1 MCSKVL
7 PCPLCS
13 HPNFESVDA
22 LRISLVKVANHPLM
36 CPVCNEVL
44 LGLDKFTIHLFSHTI
59 DTHLVA
65 PAVCKEETT
74 SIQPAAEVMVDV
86 KINPQPSQC
95 DICSFLFRDMN
106 LLQIHQNLMHKA
118 PETGAKDAQEGT
130 MAKFQC
136 HLCQKTFKM
145 KGSLRVHLR
154 VVHLYGV
161 EQEPEARRLT
171 EKLKLTEETPNKVN
185 IPPHERCDE
194 TFSAPTTRLPTT
206 PSESLPN
213 PQSVAAP
220 QAAADAAKSWECDI
234 CAKSFTTKYFLKK
247 HKRLH
252 TGEMPY
258 SCTIC
263 GKTFTFQQSYHKHLL
278 YHSDEKPHVCSTCGR
293 AFKELSTL
301 HNHERIHSGEKPFSC
316 ETCGKSFR
324 QRVSYLVHRRIHT
337 GAMPYKCTACAKSF
351 RYKVSQR
358 THKCPAQPPGTVIR
372 QSGDL
377 LQKLLQNASLT
388 PADTDL
394 TFDELNS
401 HGGSDLISQTID
413 DIVKESCDKMGL
425 SETCSEIFG
434 GISSNAAEDS
444 AASPSD
450 KLQNLCLYSPG
461 QMETINED
469 SFKQLLYG
477 DGNL

>member
-247 HKRLH
+247 HKR
-252 TGEMPY
+252 
-258 SCTIC
+258 
-263 GKTFTFQQSYHKHLL
+263 
-278 YHSDEKPHVCSTCGR
+278 
-293 AFKELSTL
+293 
-301 HNHERIHSGEKPFSC
+301 
-316 ETCGKSFR
+316 KSFR

>member
-7 PCPLCS
+7 PCPLCCQ
-13 HPNFESVDA
+13 PNFESVDA

-36 CPVCNEVL
+36 CPVCSEVL
-44 LGLDKFTIHLFSHTI
+44 LGLDKLTIHLFSHTI
-59 DTHLVA
+59 DTLSA
-65 PAVCKEETT
+65 IEAVKEEPQGTAT
-74 SIQPAAEVMVDV
+74 VTVDV
-86 KINPQPSQC
+86 QIAPPQC
-95 DICSFLFRDMN
+95 DICSCTFRDAN
-106 LLQIHQNLMHKA
+106 LLQIHQNLMHRSS
-118 PETGAKDAQEGT
+118 PREAQE
-130 MAKFQC
+130 AKFQC

-154 VVHLYGV
+154 VVHLCGI
-161 EQEPEARRLT
+161 EHEPEAKRLT
-171 EKLKLTEETPNKVN
+171 ERLKLTEEPPNKVN
-185 IPPHERCDE
+185 TPPDAA
-194 TFSAPTTRLPTT
+194 FSAPTTLVT
-206 PSESLPN
+206 PSECLPN
-213 PQSVAAP
+213 PP
-220 QAAADAAKSWECDI
+220 QTPEPAKSWECDI

-263 GKTFTFQQSYHKHLL
+263 GKAFTFQQSYHKHLL

-324 QRVSYLVHRRIHT
+324 QRVSCLVHRRIHT

-377 LQKLLQNASLT
+377 LQKLLQNSALT
-388 PADTDL
+388 AADTDL
-394 TFDELNS
+394 SFD
-401 HGGSDLISQTID
+401 GSGDLISQSID
-413 DIVKESCDKMGL
+413 EIVKESCDKMGL
-425 SETCSEIFG
+425 SETCPEEIFAG
-434 GISSNAAEDS
+434 EN
-444 AASPSD
+444 AASPSE
-450 KLQNLCLYSPG
+450 KFQNLCLYSPEH
-461 QMETINED
+461 METINED
-469 SFKQLLYG
+469 SLKQLLYD